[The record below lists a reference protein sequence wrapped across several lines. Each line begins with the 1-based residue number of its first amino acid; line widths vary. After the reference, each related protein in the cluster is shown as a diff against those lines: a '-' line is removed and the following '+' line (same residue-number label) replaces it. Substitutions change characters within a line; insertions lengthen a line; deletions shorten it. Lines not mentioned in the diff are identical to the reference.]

1 MQILKRSGEKR
12 EFDTSKIETAIQK
25 AFLSVGRYH
34 RGESKNTV
42 SERAYRYSGRNSGF
56 GRNCVD

>member
-25 AFLSVGRYH
+25 AFFLF
-34 RGESKNTV
+34 
-42 SERAYRYSGRNSGF
+42 ERL
-56 GRNCVD
+56 